1 MTAPIADLPA
11 RATEGSN
18 RLAVLGSEITA
29 AHEAA
34 ERAKLTSLERAKEA
48 GAKLIEAKE
57 LLGHGKWLAWLKTI
71 GLPQRTAHDYMQIA
85 GLSKAELATVA
96 DLGLR
101 AALEK
106 VRQPR
111 PDDPAPDDR
120 PEWTE
125 SQLDRKARAE
135 AGECVVASMRDG
147 VDEPLLQWA
156 EHAGRLVRVD
166 RQSDFGNPFVM
177 PDDGDRGEVIGKFE
191 KFYWPHKPALL
202 AQIADWQGKVLV
214 CWCHPEDCH
223 AEVIAATANAVF
235 RGEGTAQQVA
245 DRFAD
250 SDG

>member
-1 MTAPIADLPA
+1 
-11 RATEGSN
+11 
-18 RLAVLGSEITA
+18 
-29 AHEAA
+29 
-34 ERAKLTSLERAKEA
+34 
-48 GAKLIEAKE
+48 
-57 LLGHGKWLAWLKTI
+57 
-71 GLPQRTAHDYMQIA
+71 MQIA
-85 GLSKAELATVA
+85 GLSEPELATVA

-111 PDDPAPDDR
+111 LDPAPDD
-120 PEWTE
+120 PPHWTE

-147 VDEPLLQWA
+147 IDELLLQWA
-156 EHAGRLVRVD
+156 EDAGRLVRVD

-245 DRFAD
+245 DRLAD
-250 SDG
+250 TDG